1 MSHLKVLFS
10 LVVSFA
16 LVSCGGGGDGT
27 TSPPSSP
34 SPPLAAPCSSVIE
47 IAPASTTNGALTSGD
62 CTIEGLF
69 PGSGI
74 MNFVDQ
80 YRIALPSRGK
90 LSIRMDSVQFDSFL
104 VLLKSPLQLPE
115 IAFDDDGGGGLN
127 ALISADLNAGTYVT
141 LATSALATVV
151 KGAYTLTTT
160 FTPAIWFPTSPTGA
174 PEART
179 EHTAVWTGVEMIVW
193 GGQDGNSIAKNTGAR
208 FDPVTNT
215 WTPIATAGAPSRRWL
230 HTAVWT
236 GTEMVI
242 WGGFSGAGSFVA
254 LNDGAKYNPQT
265 NTWAPIT
272 AVAQPSA
279 RLSHTAVWTGTD
291 MIVWG
296 GFSCVACVNLPLQ
309 TGARYNPG
317 TDTWTPTAT
326 AGAPSARA
334 NHTAVWT
341 GSKMIVW
348 GGYDDAAN
356 ALFAS
361 GGVYDPA
368 TDGWAPTNLVG
379 APLPTRCHSAVWTGT
394 EMIVFGGQTNT
405 GLACE
410 ISSTAT
416 GSRYNPITDSWNS
429 MSVAPVSSTISSA
442 RVVWTGNQLITWF
455 DGSGARYNL
464 ATDSWNGV
472 LSLGAPSSRRRHS
485 LIWTGS
491 NMIVWGGDFAVALD
505 TGGIY
510 DPSTDSTP

>member
-1 MSHLKVLFS
+1 MSRLKVLFS

-16 LVSCGGGGDGT
+16 LVSCSGGGDGT
-27 TSPPSSP
+27 TT
-34 SPPLAAPCSSVIE
+34 PPLAAPCSAVID

-62 CTIEGLF
+62 CTVEGLF
-69 PGSGI
+69 PGLGDQSL
-74 MNFVDQ
+74 VDQ

-90 LSIRMDSVQFDSFL
+90 LSIRMDSVQFDSLL

-115 IAFDDDGGGGLN
+115 IAFDDDGGGGTN
-127 ALISADLNAGTYVT
+127 ALISIDLNAGTYIT
-141 LATSALATVV
+141 LANSALATAVT
-151 KGAYTLTTT
+151 GAYTLTTS

-193 GGQDGNSIAKNTGAR
+193 GGHDGNSIAKNTGAR
-208 FDPVTNT
+208 FDPVANT
-215 WTPIATAGAPSRRWL
+215 WTPIATAGAPSPRWL

-242 WGGFSGAGSFVA
+242 WGGFGGGGSFVA
-254 LNDGAKYNPQT
+254 LSDGAKYNPQT

-296 GFSCVACVNLPLQ
+296 GFSCVACANAQLD
-309 TGARYNPG
+309 TGARYNPVS
-317 TDTWTPTAT
+317 DTWTPTAT
-326 AGAPSARA
+326 VGAPSARA
-334 NHTAVWT
+334 NHTAVWS

-348 GGYDDAAN
+348 GGNNDAAPGPP

-361 GGVYDPA
+361 GGVYDPT

-405 GLACE
+405 GLACD

-491 NMIVWGGDFAVALD
+491 NMIVWGGDFAAALD
-505 TGGIY
+505 TGGMY